1 MRLLTY
7 IYLTF
12 YRIVLLGQK
21 GVGKSTLGRTLLG
34 GNEKHFPRG
43 VSTSQKIKIITDHF
57 LGIGECVTIIDT
69 PGPPR
74 KSFNKRNFNSSEGKS
89 SFINNYAMVFRS
101 LIFNQKSFLVEGYR
115 SSLEEIKKT
124 NLFILLMKKQNM
136 CNPKNNQTIIILKWY
151 EDFFGKEM
159 WKHVITEATYHQH
172 FLQNKVNTYFGEFLE
187 LVKLFN
193 KRSGKCVLLT

>member
-1 MRLLTY
+1 M
-7 IYLTF
+7 TF
-12 YRIVLLGQK
+12 FSIVLLGQK

-34 GNEKHFPRG
+34 GNEKHFPMG
-43 VSTSQKIKIITDHF
+43 VSTSQKIKTITDHF

-89 SFINNYAMVFRS
+89 SFINNYAMVFIS

-115 SSLEEIKKT
+115 SSLEEIKNA
-124 NLFILLMKKQNM
+124 NLFILLLKKQNM
-136 CNPKNNQTIIILKWY
+136 CNQKILRSTIRILKWY

-172 FLQNKVNTYFGEFLE
+172 FLQNKVNTLA
-187 LVKLFN
+187 
-193 KRSGKCVLLT
+193 SS